1 MQETYAV
8 QYPNFEKNH
17 WWFRARRHI
26 LREQLHALAW
36 PPHPTILEIGVGPGE
51 NLYSL
56 YPDGAALVGIEPDPA
71 LAALARSRG
80 AIPIYEATAEEL
92 PESLPDASFDAVTLF
107 DLLEH
112 TKDDLLVLER
122 VRQKLAPGGYLVI
135 SVPAFMFLWGQQ
147 DVVNLHYRR
156 YTRKEVVSK
165 LQQTGY
171 AVMRATYFN
180 TLLFPPV
187 TTFRI
192 LHRILKKP
200 HDKPDTDLKYS
211 LGPLNG
217 LLYHIFRSEKW
228 LLRFMNFPVGTSV
241 LVVARKREDGD

>member
-1 MQETYAV
+1 MKRITGGS
-8 QYPNFEKNH
+8 
-17 WWFRARRHI
+17 ARRHI
-26 LREQLHALAW
+26 LRQQLHALTW

-56 YPDGAALVGIEPDPA
+56 YPDGATLVGIEPDPQ

-80 AIPIYEATAEEL
+80 AIPIYETTAEEL

-112 TKDDLLVLER
+112 TKDDLLVLEH

-211 LGPLNG
+211 LGPVNG